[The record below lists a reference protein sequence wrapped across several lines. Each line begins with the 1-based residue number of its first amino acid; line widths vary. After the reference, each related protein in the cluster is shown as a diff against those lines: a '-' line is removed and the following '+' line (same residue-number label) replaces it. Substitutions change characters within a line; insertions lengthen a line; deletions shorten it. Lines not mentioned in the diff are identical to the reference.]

1 MNNGYEGGLHEELGF
16 EPWKL
21 QELSHKNW
29 DRINRHTGNEVI
41 MILWVNIAA
50 FDRKC
55 WFTGFTGILQLMA
68 KELETNII

>member
-1 MNNGYEGGLHEELGF
+1 MDIILYNGGLHEELGF
-16 EPWKL
+16 EPRKL

-29 DRINRHTGNEVI
+29 DRIDRHTGNDV

-55 WFTGFTGILQLMA
+55 WFTGILQLMA
-68 KELETNII
+68 KELETNT